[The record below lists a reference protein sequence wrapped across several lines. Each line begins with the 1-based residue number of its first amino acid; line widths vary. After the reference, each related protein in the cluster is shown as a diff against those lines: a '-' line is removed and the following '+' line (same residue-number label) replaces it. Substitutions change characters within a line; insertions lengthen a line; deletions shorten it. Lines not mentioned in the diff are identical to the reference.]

1 MVLASV
7 AFTSIALVWFSA
19 TEAVALEE
27 ILGAVVS
34 TIVFPVVTA
43 GLPDQFVP
51 LPLKV
56 LFDIVVTAS

>member
-1 MVLASV
+1 MVLSSAAS
-7 AFTSIALVWFSA
+7 TSIALVWFSA
-19 TEAVALEE
+19 TEALALEE

-34 TIVFPVVTA
+34 TIVFPDTTA
-43 GLPDQFVP
+43 GLPDQLVP